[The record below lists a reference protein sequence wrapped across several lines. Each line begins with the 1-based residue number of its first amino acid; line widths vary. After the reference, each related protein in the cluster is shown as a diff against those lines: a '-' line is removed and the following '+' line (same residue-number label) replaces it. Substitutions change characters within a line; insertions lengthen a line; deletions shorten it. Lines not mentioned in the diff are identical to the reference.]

1 MESCCLN
8 GGQHRRF
15 KCPGTS
21 ERQTFILR
29 GNSYLR
35 KMDIFLPNPQ
45 AQPPLF
51 TPTFKWSPQT
61 YSCPLPLGGA
71 ALRGTGTDLCCLHSP
86 SGTEPLGRGVSSC
99 SPPWACPS
107 LPHGYPLVTRSS
119 RQGPTPLRDPGW
131 PTTPPP
137 TPAPP
142 GPRLQL
148 RQYPLPS
155 ARGDL
160 TLRPRA
166 PRLAPG

>member
-8 GGQHRRF
+8 GGQHRGF

-61 YSCPLPLGGA
+61 YSCPLPLGG
-71 ALRGTGTDLCCLHSP
+71 GGSP
-86 SGTEPLGRGVSSC
+86 
-99 SPPWACPS
+99 
-107 LPHGYPLVTRSS
+107 
-119 RQGPTPLRDPGW
+119 
-131 PTTPPP
+131 
-137 TPAPP
+137 
-142 GPRLQL
+142 
-148 RQYPLPS
+148 
-155 ARGDL
+155 
-160 TLRPRA
+160 
-166 PRLAPG
+166 